1 MTQWQ
6 EAYEVIQRSQ
16 EDYLVVIIVVLDRPF
31 KGYGR
36 ISPEPFVQVLARFR
50 LLGD

>member
-16 EDYLVVIIVVLDRPF
+16 EDYLVIIVVLNRLF